1 VPYNNNNKEANMLD
15 LPELRS
21 ELLETAQEYLDDQYK
36 ITRKFGEVAFEA
48 AVKSGAKTLADHKE
62 FMPPMY
68 TMTDVMK
75 LAKELETF
83 VVSGVV
89 PATK

>member
-1 VPYNNNNKEANMLD
+1 MLD
-15 LPELRS
+15 MPELRS
-21 ELLETAQEYLDDQYK
+21 ELLETAQEYLDDNYK
-36 ITRKFGEVAFEA
+36 ITRKFGEIAFET

-68 TMTDVMK
+68 TMIDVMK

-83 VVSGVV
+83 VISGIV
-89 PATK
+89 PAK